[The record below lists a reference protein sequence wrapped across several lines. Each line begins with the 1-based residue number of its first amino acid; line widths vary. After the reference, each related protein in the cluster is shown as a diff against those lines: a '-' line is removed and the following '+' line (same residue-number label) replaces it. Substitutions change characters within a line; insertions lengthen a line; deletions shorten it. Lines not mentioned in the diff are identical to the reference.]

1 MNKEGVKGLG
11 TFEGVYTPTILT
23 ILGVILYLRLGWV
36 VGNAGLVGAIIIIL
50 MAHVITICTA
60 LSMSSM
66 LTNINIGAGGA
77 YTIISRSLGLEA
89 GGAVGI
95 PFYIAQTLSIA
106 FYIIGFSELWIN
118 MFPSHSIRLVGFIV
132 WLLLSVLS
140 VVSTRLALRVQ
151 FFVLGA
157 IGLSIISF
165 LLGPS
170 HNSNGPILLGSFEQ
184 AGFWATFAIFF
195 PAATGI
201 LAGASM
207 SGDLKDPRKSIIWGT
222 LAAIIT
228 GLVVYLI
235 VAYWFAKQAPAD
247 LLLANSSIILDLS
260 LFKPLIIAGIL
271 GATLSSALSTMV
283 GAPRILAA
291 LAENRTIPL
300 ARVLASKTPNNEPRN
315 AILVSSAI
323 ALIVIM
329 VGNLDSLA
337 TMLTMFF
344 LATYGA
350 INLIVFIEKTLG
362 IASFRPQFDLAL
374 VIPIVGFCGC
384 LGAML
389 LINKLFTLLAILVIV
404 LIYSRLA
411 SKNLV
416 SPWGDVRGGVFT
428 AITERAAQKAMSM
441 PYHPRLWKPSII
453 VPVENPLNY
462 RNVMHLTRDIVY
474 PSGRLYCLSVYTEN
488 NGLSQLESKRELL
501 APLIAEELFVQ
512 DISITDGSFDS
523 ALPVVLQT
531 LKSSFLPPNAVLLT
545 ISNNRE
551 KQKRLLSLI
560 EKINSFQIGLMCLHI
575 HPKTGFGQEKKI
587 NLWLRDRSPNIN
599 LAVLTAFQLM
609 QNWDQANLNL
619 LRVVKN
625 REDIEKAVLNLEFF
639 KEKARL
645 PVNTAVRV
653 IQGDFY
659 EVIQQETADI
669 TIFGMPVPCN
679 TMFDLIGKVPSTVIF
694 LADSGLENAIV

>member
-260 LFKPLIIAGIL
+260 L
-271 GATLSSALSTMV
+271 
-283 GAPRILAA
+283 
-291 LAENRTIPL
+291 
-300 ARVLASKTPNNEPRN
+300 
-315 AILVSSAI
+315 
-323 ALIVIM
+323 
-329 VGNLDSLA
+329 
-337 TMLTMFF
+337 
-344 LATYGA
+344 
-350 INLIVFIEKTLG
+350 
-362 IASFRPQFDLAL
+362 
-374 VIPIVGFCGC
+374 
-384 LGAML
+384 
-389 LINKLFTLLAILVIV
+389 
-404 LIYSRLA
+404 
-411 SKNLV
+411 
-416 SPWGDVRGGVFT
+416 
-428 AITERAAQKAMSM
+428 
-441 PYHPRLWKPSII
+441 
-453 VPVENPLNY
+453 
-462 RNVMHLTRDIVY
+462 
-474 PSGRLYCLSVYTEN
+474 
-488 NGLSQLESKRELL
+488 
-501 APLIAEELFVQ
+501 
-512 DISITDGSFDS
+512 
-523 ALPVVLQT
+523 
-531 LKSSFLPPNAVLLT
+531 
-545 ISNNRE
+545 
-551 KQKRLLSLI
+551 
-560 EKINSFQIGLMCLHI
+560 
-575 HPKTGFGQEKKI
+575 
-587 NLWLRDRSPNIN
+587 
-599 LAVLTAFQLM
+599 
-609 QNWDQANLNL
+609 LNL
-619 LRVVKN
+619 KFSTLVNWSVIEVKAFSLR
-625 REDIEKAVLNLEFF
+625 L
-639 KEKARL
+639 
-645 PVNTAVRV
+645 
-653 IQGDFY
+653 
-659 EVIQQETADI
+659 
-669 TIFGMPVPCN
+669 
-679 TMFDLIGKVPSTVIF
+679 
-694 LADSGLENAIV
+694 